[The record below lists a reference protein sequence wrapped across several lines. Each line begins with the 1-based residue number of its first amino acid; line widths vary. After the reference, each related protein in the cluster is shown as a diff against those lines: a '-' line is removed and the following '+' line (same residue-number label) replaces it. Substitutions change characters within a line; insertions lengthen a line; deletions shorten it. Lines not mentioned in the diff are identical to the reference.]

1 MATQLINP
9 FIIPDA
15 SIVPAKLAQPYTKGG
30 SVSLSGVSYDFT
42 AIPSWATE
50 IDIEISAVGFN
61 ASSTILLQIGDSGGI
76 SASGYLGGYE
86 VLSASPSRGNQTNGL
101 LVYSTFSSG
110 IRFIANINL
119 RRNGTTNTWVLS
131 SNGYFESNA
140 IGQLSVA
147 SKTLSNALD
156 RVRLTSVAG
165 TASFVSGVASISWS

>member
-1 MATQLINP
+1 MATILVNP

-42 AIPSWATE
+42 VIPSWATE
-50 IDIEISAVGFN
+50 IDIEISAVAFN
-61 ASSTILLQIGDSGGI
+61 ASSNILLQIGDSGGI
-76 SASGYLGGYE
+76 STSGYLGGYE
-86 VLSASPSRGNQTNGL
+86 VLSSTPARGNQTTGL
-101 LVYSTFSSG
+101 LIYTTFSSV
-110 IRFIANINL
+110 RFIANINL

-140 IGQLSVA
+140 VGQISVA

>member
-1 MATQLINP
+1 MATILSNP

-50 IDIEISAVGFN
+50 IDIGISAVGFN

-76 SASGYLGGYE
+76 STSGYLGGNA
-86 VLSASPSRGNQTNGL
+86 VLAAAPTYANQTTGL
-101 LVYSTFSSG
+101 LIYTTFSSG

-131 SNGYFESNA
+131 SYGYFESNA
-140 IGQLSVA
+140 IGQISVA
-147 SKTLSNALD
+147 SRTLSNALD